1 MEIQDFNVTEANW
14 EADQV
19 VLREIRRV
27 VFIIEQKV
35 PKEVEWDGRDE
46 GSCHWLATNDDDV
59 PIGTGRLLPDG
70 QIGRMAVLSDQRGRG
85 IGFAILEAAV
95 EKARR
100 LGMAEVFLHAQTHAL
115 RFYVKAGF
123 EPYGEEFEEAGIA
136 HLAMRQML
144 G

>member
-14 EADQV
+14 EADQSV
-19 VLREIRRV
+19 IREIRRV

-35 PKEVEWDGRDE
+35 PKEDEWDGRDE
-46 GSCHWLATNDDDV
+46 GSWHWLATNYDDA

-95 EKARR
+95 GKARR
-100 LGMAEVFLHAQTHAL
+100 LGMVEVFLHAQTHAL

>member
-14 EADQV
+14 EADQSV
-19 VLREIRRV
+19 IREIGRV

-35 PKEVEWDGRDE
+35 PKEDEWDGRDE
-46 GSCHWLATNDDDV
+46 GSWHWLATNYDDA

-100 LGMAEVFLHAQTHAL
+100 MGMAEVFLHEQIHAV
-115 RFYVKAGF
+115 RFDVKAGF